1 MYQQAQR
8 VHLSATSKAIA
19 AAHDA
24 LLNTAL
30 DSVRWVRRGLSTSTT
45 CRATDSRRSS
55 RKGRSERLHWNGP
68 TWR

>member
-1 MYQQAQR
+1 MTERKEESMYQQAQR

-30 DSVRWVRRGLSTSTT
+30 DSVRWVRRGLL
-45 CRATDSRRSS
+45 SRLKRD
-55 RKGRSERLHWNGP
+55 
-68 TWR
+68 T